1 MGTPHTEDASVIE
14 RCRAGDTAAFD
25 QLVLRYQD
33 QAFAVALRMLG
44 DYHEATDVA
53 QEAFVRAYQ
62 GLAHFRAEAKFST
75 WLLAIVMNLCRNR
88 RRWWARRKQYVV
100 ASIDEPVATDEG
112 EVTRDVA
119 DPMAGPHEQARIGEL
134 RQHLRAALQMLDEAS
149 REIVVLRD
157 VQGLSYEEIA
167 QIVRCEVGTV
177 KSRLN
182 RARLRLRALLDGKL

>member
-1 MGTPHTEDASVIE
+1 MDTLQPDDATLIQQ
-14 RCRAGDTAAFD
+14 CRAGDARAFD

-44 DYHEATDVA
+44 DYDEATDVA

-62 GLAHFRAEAKFST
+62 GVASFRSEAKFST
-75 WLLAIVMNLCRNR
+75 WLLTIVTNLCRNR
-88 RRWWARRKQYVV
+88 RRWWAKRKQYVV
-100 ASIDEPVATDEG
+100 ASLDEPVDTEEG
-112 EVTRDVA
+112 EISRDAA
-119 DPMAGPHEQARIGEL
+119 DPAADPREEAQAGEL
-134 RQHLRAALQMLDEAS
+134 RGHLLAALRLLDEAA

-157 VQGLSYEEIA
+157 VQGLSYEDIA
-167 QIVRCEVGTV
+167 QIMQCEVGTV